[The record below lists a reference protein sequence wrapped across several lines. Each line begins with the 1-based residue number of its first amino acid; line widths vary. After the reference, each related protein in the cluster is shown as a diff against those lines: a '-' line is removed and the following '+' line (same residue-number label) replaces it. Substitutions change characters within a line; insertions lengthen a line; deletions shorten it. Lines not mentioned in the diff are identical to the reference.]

1 MARSTGDPRTGPIEV
16 VEALGRVASILFA
29 DKVVGKFLQVTFRE
43 TTKGRWEFAS
53 KVVGDWAR
61 WRVQQDT
68 SRIGTNETYGNCS
81 ENKRSGLHCGWL
93 QCGTEA
99 PFIYFQ
105 DDSSIAKYGRG
116 IHALLPN
123 RPSYNCLL
131 LYKGDIMPSSNRR
144 IFPK

>member
-68 SRIGTNETYGNCS
+68 SRIGTNETCGNCS

-105 DDSSIAKYGRG
+105 DDSSIAKYG
-116 IHALLPN
+116 
-123 RPSYNCLL
+123 
-131 LYKGDIMPSSNRR
+131 
-144 IFPK
+144 